1 MITKCISMARQVIY
15 VIFMIKYFFK
25 AIDAKRSEL
34 LTQLRIRLKSDCHE
48 NQGNQ
53 VNHCR
58 SFGASSKN
66 YNISQIS
73 KVANV

>member
-15 VIFMIKYFFK
+15 MIFMIEYFSK
-25 AIDAKRSEL
+25 AIDAKRSDL
-34 LTQLRIRLKSDCHE
+34 LTQLRIRLKSDCRE

-58 SFGASSKN
+58 SFGTSSKS
-66 YNISQIS
+66 YNICQIS
-73 KVANV
+73 KVANA